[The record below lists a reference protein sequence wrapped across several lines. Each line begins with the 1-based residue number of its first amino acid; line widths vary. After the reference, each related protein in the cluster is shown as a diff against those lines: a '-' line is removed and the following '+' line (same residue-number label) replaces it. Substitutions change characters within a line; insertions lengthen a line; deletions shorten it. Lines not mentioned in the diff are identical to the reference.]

1 MGNCL
6 KSHNSDDI
14 SLLRGNDAADH
25 SHGPEPPQPVGPPP
39 PYQVKLLFYF
49 VPLTSLVLDDTR
61 LTL

>member
-14 SLLRGNDAADH
+14 SLLRGNEAADH
-25 SHGPEPPQPVGPPP
+25 SHGTEPPQPVGPPP
-39 PYQVKLLFYF
+39 PYQVKLLYYF

-61 LTL
+61 LAL